1 MKNPLS
7 GQAPS
12 EPFLAIQRQSGG
24 PLPSARLSRNAP
36 PLLAAGAASWSA
48 QALWPSSLANVAY
61 NFFVTPF
68 PFQRHESVT
77 FSRISV

>member
-12 EPFLAIQRQSGG
+12 EPFLAIRRQSLSGG
-24 PLPSARLSRNAP
+24 SLPSARPSRNAP
-36 PLLAAGAASWSA
+36 PLPA
-48 QALWPSSLANVAY
+48 QQAVRPSSLAKLFGNVAY

-68 PFQRHESVT
+68 PFQRHESVI